1 MANPEVQEGIQGFG
15 INEALLLKW
24 LIALRPV
31 LRHHVNP

>member
-1 MANPEVQEGIQGFG
+1 MANPEAHKGIQGFG
-15 INEALLLKW
+15 IDEGWLLKW